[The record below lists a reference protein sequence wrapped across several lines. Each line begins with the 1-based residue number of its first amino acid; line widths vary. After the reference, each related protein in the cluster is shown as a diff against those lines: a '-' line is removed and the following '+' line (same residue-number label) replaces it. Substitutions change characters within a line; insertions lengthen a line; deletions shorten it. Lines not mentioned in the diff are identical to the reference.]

1 MEQVKKGKKRRGF
14 TKEDGK
20 AYLMLLPYIILFSTF
35 ILVPVVI
42 AIGLSFTYFDVINK
56 PSFTGLLNYITLFT
70 QDEVFLKYVLP
81 NTFLYALIVGPGGY
95 VISFL
100 LAWMLAQIQPL
111 PRTILALCIYTPS
124 MLGGVFIGVI
134 WKTIFSGDQSG
145 WFNSILLRLG
155 LIDTPIQFLLT
166 SDYFM
171 LIMIIVSLWSAMGIG
186 FLSMISGI
194 LNIDQELY
202 EAAYV
207 DGAKELQIYLKVI
220 IPLIKPAIATAAILV
235 FQQVW
240 TNMEAS
246 NYYVNDEGMKS
257 LAFYMNTL
265 SSGTGNTVAGQGVA
279 AAASLIMFVPNLILF
294 CILQKNVMN
303 TMAHSGIK

>member
-1 MEQVKKGKKRRGF
+1 MAYKGHKINPKKFEVGQIKIYLLVLPMVILTGLPIIFIIFHAFKPMEELFAFPPKFITTNPTLDNFRKLFKASRTAGIPLSKYVFNSLLITVTVVFSSLIFTTAASYALSKLKFKGRQFMMGINQF
-14 TKEDGK
+14 
-20 AYLMLLPYIILFSTF
+20 AIMF
-35 ILVPVVI
+35 VPVAVMI
-42 AIGLSFTYFDVINK
+42 PRYLVVNTLGLTNTY
-56 PSFTGLLNYITLFT
+56 
-70 QDEVFLKYVLP
+70 
-81 NTFLYALIVGPGGY
+81 
-95 VISFL
+95 
-100 LAWMLAQIQPL
+100 WAQILPLIPL
-111 PRTILALCIYTPS
+111 PVALF
-124 MLGGVFIGVI
+124 LVKQFV
-134 WKTIFSGDQSG
+134 DQVPQS
-145 WFNSILLRLG
+145 
-155 LIDTPIQFLLT
+155 LI
-166 SDYFM
+166 
-171 LIMIIVSLWSAMGIG
+171 
-186 FLSMISGI
+186 
-194 LNIDQELY
+194 

-240 TNMEAS
+240 ANMEAS
-246 NYYVNDEGMKS
+246 NYYVNDEGLKS

>member
-1 MEQVKKGKKRRGF
+1 MAYKGHKINPKKFEPGQIKIFLLVLPMVILTGLPIIFIIFHAFKPMEELFAFPPKFITTNPTLDNFRKLF
-14 TKEDGK
+14 K
-20 AYLMLLPYIILFSTF
+20 ASRTAGIPLSKYVFNSLLITVTVVFSSLIFSTAASYALSKLKF
-35 ILVPVVI
+35 KGRELMMQINQFAIMFVPVAVMI
-42 AIGLSFTYFDVINK
+42 PRYLVVNTLGMTNTYWSQI
-56 PSFTGLLNYITLFT
+56 
-70 QDEVFLKYVLP
+70 LP
-81 NTFLYALIVGPGGY
+81 LI
-95 VISFL
+95 
-100 LAWMLAQIQPL
+100 PL
-111 PRTILALCIYTPS
+111 PVALF
-124 MLGGVFIGVI
+124 LVKQFV
-134 WKTIFSGDQSG
+134 DQVPQS
-145 WFNSILLRLG
+145 
-155 LIDTPIQFLLT
+155 LI
-166 SDYFM
+166 
-171 LIMIIVSLWSAMGIG
+171 
-186 FLSMISGI
+186 
-194 LNIDQELY
+194 

-240 TNMEAS
+240 SNMEAS